1 MDDEGLL
8 GKERHPNMF
17 VRLLVALIAI
27 LAVALVVIVI
37 AILFL
42 KPFGYGMNGMMGSGA
57 IFMIVPF
64 LIIIIIIII
73 AIVSLTGSYHYPDQY
88 PPQTITPL
96 QVLELRYS
104 RGEISREQY
113 QQMRSDLESRDARK
127 GM

>member
-1 MDDEGLL
+1 MEDKRSLRREW
-8 GKERHPNMF
+8 HPNM
-17 VRLLVALIAI
+17 VIWLLVALIAI
-27 LAVALVVIVI
+27 LAVAAIVIVI
-37 AILFL
+37 ATLFL
-42 KPFGYGMNGMMGSGA
+42 NPFGYGMMGMMGSGA
-57 IFMIVPF
+57 IFMIIPV
-64 LIIIIIIII
+64 LIIAIIII
-73 AIVSLTGSYHYPDQY
+73 AIVGLTGSSHYPDQY